1 METTDN
7 QQFKSR
13 FFKMKNF
20 HKYLPIFKDGFLTL
34 IKDLE
39 KVKIEN
45 TVLALRLERLK
56 GSEKQNKE
64 MKDDIQDIKNKIIE
78 FKEEIKQYIHP
89 PNEPIQ
95 NKEEETFNSLKKEL
109 EETKTS
115 ILPEIKSIKE
125 TLEKY
130 KDINIIK
137 EEFKKLENLLLSIQ
151 IDTKYLSKGIVKKL
165 EDYISIDKIHSNS
178 INSII
183 ELQDKRIVLC
193 SYDKSITVYSINYEE
208 KKWTQD
214 IKHENAHDDLIYDI

>member
-115 ILPEIKSIKE
+115 ILPEIK
-125 TLEKY
+125 
-130 KDINIIK
+130 
-137 EEFKKLENLLLSIQ
+137 
-151 IDTKYLSKGIVKKL
+151 
-165 EDYISIDKIHSNS
+165 
-178 INSII
+178 
-183 ELQDKRIVLC
+183 
-193 SYDKSITVYSINYEE
+193 
-208 KKWTQD
+208 
-214 IKHENAHDDLIYDI
+214 

>member
-45 TVLALRLERLK
+45 TILTLILEQIK
-56 GSEKQNKE
+56 ENEKQNKE
-64 MKDDIQDIKNKIIE
+64 IKDDIQDIKNKIIE
-78 FKEEIKQYIHP
+78 FKEEIKHYIHP

-95 NKEEETFNSLKKEL
+95 NKEEESFNSHKKEL
-109 EETKTS
+109 EKTKTS
-115 ILPEIKSIKE
+115 VLPEIKSIKE

-130 KDINIIK
+130 KDISTMK
-137 EEFKKLENLLLSIQ
+137 EEFKK
-151 IDTKYLSKGIVKKL
+151 
-165 EDYISIDKIHSNS
+165 
-178 INSII
+178 
-183 ELQDKRIVLC
+183 
-193 SYDKSITVYSINYEE
+193 
-208 KKWTQD
+208 
-214 IKHENAHDDLIYDI
+214 